1 MVLCCLSQFLGA
13 REKACTVV
21 FQLCRA
27 HTTELNNNCACV
39 RLVNEQSETSV
50 QNKYGGA
57 FVGSFDSVFSLWK
70 GSCAVNNFRGKLSC
84 FEFGFCIECEDEVHA
99 DDSECPSER

>member
-1 MVLCCLSQFLGA
+1 MSYKNWAFFLVLNKF
-13 REKACTVV
+13 VW
-21 FQLCRA
+21 
-27 HTTELNNNCACV
+27 TELNNNCACV

-84 FEFGFCIECEDEVHA
+84 FEFGFCIKCEDEVHA